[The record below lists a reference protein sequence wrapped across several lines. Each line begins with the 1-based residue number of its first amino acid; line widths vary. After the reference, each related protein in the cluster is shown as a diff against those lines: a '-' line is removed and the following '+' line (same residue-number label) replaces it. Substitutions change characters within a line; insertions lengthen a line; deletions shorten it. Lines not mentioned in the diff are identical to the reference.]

1 MGNTFGKDLIF
12 RLKPY
17 ITRLKVITPFYRE
30 ALMSASTFN
39 TVKGIPEVKNWDEE
53 NIFYNPLIRSR
64 SEKTLV
70 ETDYFHKRGILKLGQ
85 LIQGGPGSPT

>member
-1 MGNTFGKDLIF
+1 
-12 RLKPY
+12 
-17 ITRLKVITPFYRE
+17 
-30 ALMSASTFN
+30 MSASTFN